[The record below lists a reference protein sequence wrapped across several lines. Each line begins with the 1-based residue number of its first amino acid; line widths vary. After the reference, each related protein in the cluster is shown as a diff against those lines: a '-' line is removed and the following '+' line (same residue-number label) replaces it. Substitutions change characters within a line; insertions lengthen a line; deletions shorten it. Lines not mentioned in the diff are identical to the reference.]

1 MHACTRKPLPLP
13 PSLPVYLFYLRT
25 EVRGKREEGTS
36 QGSKVLKTE
45 KKKAIFMIVTRR
57 FTLPDLANMLPLW
70 RVVYSCTFSDSTTE
84 RKHLLWTAGSAGA
97 HNKKAVKRVLD
108 EYW

>member
-1 MHACTRKPLPLP
+1 MRACTREPLPLP

-45 KKKAIFMIVTRR
+45 KKATFMIVTRR

-70 RVVYSCTFSDSTTE
+70 TVVYSSTFSDSVTE
-84 RKHLLWTAGSAGA
+84 RKHLLWTAGSARA
-97 HNKKAVKRVLD
+97 HNKKAVK
-108 EYW
+108 